1 MLIVGNN
8 YICKNQFPE
17 SMEKKYINLLIG
29 IAITLVFS
37 NLILIY
43 YFKIA
48 GLDPSTTKLVFG
60 VSIPVQI
67 IAYGLVAWYFHKV
80 SKK

>member
-8 YICKNQFPE
+8 YIYKNQFLEP
-17 SMEKKYINLLIG
+17 MEKKYINLLIG
-29 IAITLVFS
+29 LAITLVFG

>member
-1 MLIVGNN
+1 LWEITIFVRTSFQ
-8 YICKNQFPE
+8 NQWK
-17 SMEKKYINLLIG
+17 KKYINLLIG
-29 IAITLVFS
+29 LAITLVFS